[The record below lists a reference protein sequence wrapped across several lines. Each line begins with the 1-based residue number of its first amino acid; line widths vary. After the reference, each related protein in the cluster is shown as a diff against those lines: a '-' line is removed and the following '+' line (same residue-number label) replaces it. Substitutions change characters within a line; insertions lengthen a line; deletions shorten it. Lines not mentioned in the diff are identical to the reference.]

1 LTPPNISSDA
11 PDANAE
17 AGVGTG
23 NGNGTTALVARLAG
37 ELGADRDTLAAV
49 AALHAQAQ
57 TQAPDIF
64 VPVSRG
70 IGAALAALAAD
81 PAGDTQK
88 LLEALGEWALDAERE
103 PLERMRGDCQRF
115 QAALTRAALRI
126 HAADGAR
133 GADTLLALQRYTLLQ
148 VALLAALA
156 ARSPAE
162 GGVVRTLPTPE
173 YAAFMDIFRTT
184 IEAHRA
190 DGKQLG
196 LLVLQ
201 IPKIEQV
208 DRLLGMQKGEAFML
222 RVTRRLHEGVLRKND
237 RLGRISRDQFA
248 CLLPRIAGEGVAI
261 LAASKIL
268 DALEMPVPIGDHS
281 FDTDAVIGIALYPD
295 HGDNPQMLVR
305 NAKLAAAAARERAE
319 HFAVYDA
326 LHGENVERTLQ
337 VETRLRNALEQNTLG
352 LAFTPQLDLASRR
365 IAALGVGLQWPDT
378 EPGAMA
384 EIDAI
389 EAAETAGLIREVTW
403 WLYNNAFR
411 QCVEFAGDGIA
422 LPIALQLS
430 AGGLAQPDIV
440 EFIDRAL
447 RTWKIAPQQ
456 VTVEVHESALAEVN
470 ASLKDTLGGLKA
482 LGVQLGID
490 GFGTA
495 SVSLANLAELPFD
508 EVRIGGALLGNNVGG
523 ALNVKV
529 VRALAHLAQDFGFAL
544 TADGVNN
551 ADTALALSTLGC
563 KRIQGPHVGRAL
575 SAAEVLSCLRNTDPP
590 AQLPLMP

>member
-1 LTPPNISSDA
+1 MTPPNISSDTPGEEA
-11 PDANAE
+11 DAD
-17 AGVGTG
+17 AGVA
-23 NGNGTTALVARLAG
+23 ALVARLAG
-37 ELGADRDTLAAV
+37 ELGADGDTLTAV
-49 AALHAQAQ
+49 AALYAEAQQ
-57 TQAPDIF
+57 RAPDIF

-70 IGAALAALAAD
+70 IAAALEKIAAN
-81 PAGDTQK
+81 PAGDAHALHT
-88 LLEALGEWALDAERE
+88 ALGEWALDAERE
-103 PLERMRGDCQRF
+103 PIERMRGDCQRF
-115 QAALTRAALRI
+115 QAALTRAALRLNAED
-126 HAADGAR
+126 HTR
-133 GADTLLALQRYTLLQ
+133 CADTLLALQRYTLLQ

-156 ARSPAE
+156 ARNPGE

-184 IEAHRA
+184 IEAHRV

-201 IPKIEQV
+201 VPKIEQV

-268 DALEMPVPIGDHS
+268 DALEMPIPIGDHS

-295 HGDNPQMLVR
+295 HGDNQQMLVR
-305 NAKLAAAAARERAE
+305 NAKLAAAAAGERAE

-326 LHGENVERTLQ
+326 AHGQNEERKLQ
-337 VETRLRNALEQNTLG
+337 VETRLRHALEQNTFG
-352 LAFTPQLDLASRR
+352 LAFTPQFDLESRR
-365 IAALGVGLQWPDT
+365 IATLGYNLQWADA
-378 EPGAMA
+378 ELGAMP
-384 EIDAI
+384 EGGAI

-411 QCVEFAGDGIA
+411 QCEEFSVDGVA
-422 LPIALQLS
+422 LPIALKLS

-440 EFIDRAL
+440 EFVDRAL

-456 VTVEVHESALAEVN
+456 LTIEVHESALAAVN
-470 ASLKDTLGGLKA
+470 ASLKETLTELKA
-482 LGVQLGID
+482 LGVRLGID

-508 EVRIGGALLGNNVGG
+508 EVRIGGTFLGDNATGT
-523 ALNVKV
+523 LHVKV
-529 VRALAHLAQDFGFAL
+529 VRALAHLAQDLGL
-544 TADGVNN
+544 TVTGGGVKD

-575 SAAEVLSCLRNTDPP
+575 SAREVVSCLKGVDGQV
-590 AQLPLMP
+590 QLPLAPGS